1 MVKGGVAVAGHP
13 AHHKRTDMER
23 EETRKILI
31 VQAKA
36 YGVPEA
42 LLENLSIASLQKIV
56 DYERDAEGFK
66 GAPEKV

>member
-1 MVKGGVAVAGHP
+1 
-13 AHHKRTDMER
+13 MER

>member
-1 MVKGGVAVAGHP
+1 
-13 AHHKRTDMER
+13 MEQ
-23 EETRKILI
+23 EEARKTL
-31 VQAKA
+31 VERAKA

-56 DYERDAEGFK
+56 DYESDAEGFK